1 MLISSIQNDHSWFT
15 HHSNVFSLSPTMWL
29 LIIPD
34 QVLDPGSGL
43 IIFLFQR
50 LTTTRNVL
58 LANMA
63 LSNLALCA
71 FTMPLTLLDLLH
83 HYWPLASGQ
92 EVLCKL
98 TSHTQSTF
106 VFFSSWSVMLIAVDR
121 LVQYRVTIK
130 ERYKER
136 LHCDPIKSPG
146 EFLSLLE
153 AHQIWSIW

>member
-1 MLISSIQNDHSWFT
+1 MIHSPFKCIQPLTHHVITNHPGSSI
-15 HHSNVFSLSPTMWL
+15 
-29 LIIPD
+29 
-34 QVLDPGSGL
+34 LDPGSGL

-63 LSNLALCA
+63 LSNLALCV
-71 FTMPLTLLDLLH
+71 FTMPLTLLDMLH

-121 LVQYRVTIK
+121 LAQ
-130 ERYKER
+130 
-136 LHCDPIKSPG
+136 
-146 EFLSLLE
+146 
-153 AHQIWSIW
+153 